1 MKLSVVAV
9 LLLAAVGVAFVA
21 AQDPAEGW
29 LGYAMGVSPTGTGRI
44 TFMEAKWTVGQ
55 NPVVGGAFF
64 CKCSHLSSPVL
75 QFVSPDSCLSG
86 HLLWCCGV
94 APWFG
99 IEASDNLNL
108 IQPVNP
114 WVGDSW
120 QIYNEYFQW
129 SPENNIDSDST
140 TVNPGDVLYGSVTYV
155 PENNTYTIYHSDL
168 NSGWSV
174 YTSIPIQQDNN
185 GNYKNYTIA
194 YIVYEKDADCNQY
207 PPDGQVT
214 FSDITIQYDGVTV
227 EPSWTTAYVDD
238 VCNNRAKVSVC
249 VCWFFGFLCCLFH
262 CRACWCVCA
271 KY

>member
-1 MKLSVVAV
+1 MRIAVLIAVAV
-9 LLLAAVGVAFVA
+9 VFIASGVL
-21 AQDPAEGW
+21 AQDPAGGW
-29 LGYAMGVSPTGTGRI
+29 LGYATGVSPTGQGRI
-44 TFMEAKWTVGQ
+44 TYMEAKWTVGQ

-64 CKCSHLSSPVL
+64 S
-75 QFVSPDSCLSG
+75 
-86 HLLWCCGV
+86 
-94 APWFG
+94 PWFG

-129 SPENNIDSDST
+129 QPENNIDSDSN
-140 TVNPGDVLYGSVTYV
+140 TVNPGDVLFGSVTYI

-174 YTSIPIQQDNN
+174 STSIPIQVDPNT
-185 GNYKNYTIA
+185 GVYKNYTIA

-214 FSDITIQYDGVTV
+214 FPDIRIDYDNTPTT
-227 EPSWTTAYVDD
+227 PSWTTGFVDD
-238 VCNNRAKVSVC
+238 VCNNRAKIVNPQTVQITWILVC
-249 VCWFFGFLCCLFH
+249 KKDR
-262 CRACWCVCA
+262 RANSFIHSSNHFSSLIRSSLTV
-271 KY
+271 